1 MKIYLVMLISI
12 MSFQVL
18 ASETNTDCPM
28 MRESNQRKNLKIV
41 KDINSKRVGLKI
53 RTSAQ

>member
-1 MKIYLVMLISI
+1 MKIYLVILISI

-18 ASETNTDCPM
+18 ALETNTDCPM
-28 MRESNQRKNLKIV
+28 MRESNQRENV
-41 KDINSKRVGLKI
+41 KTVKMTSSKKMGTRT

>member
-1 MKIYLVMLISI
+1 MKIYLLMFISI

-18 ASETNTDCPM
+18 AFETNTDCPM
-28 MRESNQRKNLKIV
+28 MRESNQRENVKTVKMTSSKKIGT
-41 KDINSKRVGLKI
+41 KT

>member
-1 MKIYLVMLISI
+1 MKIFLVILISI

-18 ASETNTDCPM
+18 ALETNTDCPM
-28 MRESNQRKNLKIV
+28 MRESNQRENV
-41 KDINSKRVGLKI
+41 KTVKMTSSKKMGTRT

>member
-1 MKIYLVMLISI
+1 MFISM

-18 ASETNTDCPM
+18 AFETNTECPM
-28 MRESNQRKNLKIV
+28 MRESNQRQNLKIV
-41 KDINSKRVGLKI
+41 KNNNSKIMGMRT

>member
-1 MKIYLVMLISI
+1 MKIFLVMIISI

-18 ASETNTDCPM
+18 ALETNTDCPM
-28 MRESNQRKNLKIV
+28 MRESNQRENV
-41 KDINSKRVGLKI
+41 KAVKLTGSKKMSLRT

>member
-1 MKIYLVMLISI
+1 MKIFLVMLISI

-18 ASETNTDCPM
+18 ALETNTDCPM
-28 MRESNQRKNLKIV
+28 MRESNQRENV
-41 KDINSKRVGLKI
+41 KAVKMTSSKKMGTKT